1 MGLRVFLVGVVAG
14 ESAVKSITSMEQA
27 EAVEAVFT
35 RLRAFF
41 NGVVESLMSS
51 SASRFLL
58 VVDRVLPGVL
68 AL

>member
-1 MGLRVFLVGVVAG
+1 LGLRVFFVGVVTG
-14 ESAVKSITSMEQA
+14 ESAVKSITSMEPAGAA
-27 EAVEAVFT
+27 ELIFT

-41 NGVVESLMSS
+41 TGVVDNLISS

>member
-1 MGLRVFLVGVVAG
+1 
-14 ESAVKSITSMEQA
+14 MEPA
-27 EAVEAVFT
+27 EAAELVFT

-41 NGVVESLMSS
+41 TGVVENLISS